1 MKKLSLFFILS
12 FSFVMLPAFLAIP
25 SGEAVAQE
33 EEQRK
38 TKKVGAM
45 TEKVAIIC
53 RSRVN
58 RAREDY

>member
-33 EEQRK
+33 EDQRK

-45 TEKVAIIC
+45 TEKV
-53 RSRVN
+53 
-58 RAREDY
+58 EKK